1 MTAFQKKEM
10 SHTGQCW
17 GVSLLRVLWSD
28 RDSFLFSSF
37 TDFIAKVN
45 HVSVHRTT
53 ALDTI
58 WEPEHV
64 LGWGP
69 LRAVHE
75 LALCH
80 P

>member
-10 SHTGQCW
+10 SHTGQYW
-17 GVSLLRVLWSD
+17 GVSLFGVLWSD

-37 TDFIAKVN
+37 TNFLAKAN
-45 HVSVHRTT
+45 HASIHRRT

-58 WEPEHV
+58 WELVHV

-69 LRAVHE
+69 LRTLH
-75 LALCH
+75 
-80 P
+80 